1 MHALSSSELT
11 IFLFTV
17 GLMLILARLLSKV
30 GYWLNVP
37 TLIIELLI
45 GIVLGPSLLGRFFPE
60 TYSLFFPEGGNLL
73 KAYDTLFSLSVVM
86 LLFIAGMELDFT
98 LLAKHTR
105 AILFTSVFIILIPFI
120 LGVLF
125 AWQNFSFLKGIEISA
140 SPFVFPL
147 TFGVLIIA
155 TALALVVRLLMEYHF
170 LNSPLGATIMGT
182 AIIIDLVGWFS
193 FSSILVY
200 ANAAVKNIQI
210 LYTFFYIFAFFVAVF
225 FISGQKK
232 LMKKVFSD
240 VSRSGSSY
248 DLAMLFGICLLTSA
262 FTNSIHIHS
271 SLGAFIAG
279 IVCRRIIGG
288 NSKLLEQ
295 LKIFIMNFFVPIF
308 FISIGLSLNFVDNF
322 NLKMVTV
329 VIVFASITKILS
341 AFVGAY
347 LGGKTFKEAWAIGF
361 CLNTRGVMDVVMCT
375 LAMKLG
381 LIGPQLFVA
390 FIIFSIFTCFLT
402 EYTVPLILN
411 LKKSN
416 QSP

>member
-1 MHALSSSELT
+1 MHALTSSELT
-11 IFLFTV
+11 IFLFTI
-17 GLMLILARLLSKV
+17 GSMLILARLLSKV
-30 GYWLNVP
+30 GYWINTP

-45 GIVLGPSLLGRFFPE
+45 GIALGPTLFGHFFPE
-60 TYSLFFPEGGNLL
+60 THSLFFPESGNLL
-73 KAYDTLFSLSVVM
+73 KAYDTLFSLSIVM
-86 LLFIAGMELDFT
+86 LLFLAGMKLDFT
-98 LLAKHTR
+98 LLTKHTKP
-105 AILFTSVFIILIPFI
+105 ILFTSLFTILIPFI

-125 AWQNFSFLKGIEISA
+125 AWQHFAFLKGIEISA

-147 TFGVLIIA
+147 TFGVLIMV
-155 TALALVVRLLMEYHF
+155 TALALVIRLLMEYHI
-170 LNSPLGATIMGT
+170 LNTPLGATIMGT

-200 ANAAVKNIQI
+200 ANAALENMQI
-210 LYTFFYIFAFFVAVF
+210 FYTLVYIIVFFIVVF

-232 LMKKVFSD
+232 LMQKVFSN
-240 VSRSGSSY
+240 VSKNGSSY
-248 DLAMLFGICLLTSA
+248 DLAMLFGICLLTAA

-279 IVCRRIIGG
+279 IVCRRIIGEH
-288 NSKLLEQ
+288 SKLLEQ

-308 FISIGLSLNFVDNF
+308 FISIGLNLNFVDNF

-329 VIVFASITKILS
+329 VILFAAITKILS
-341 AFVGAY
+341 SFLGAY
-347 LGGKTFKEAWAIGF
+347 WGGKTFREAWAIGF

-375 LAMKLG
+375 LALKLG

-402 EYTVPLILN
+402 EYSVPLILN
-411 LKKSN
+411 LKKE
-416 QSP
+416 